1 MRNPIDDIFGIER
14 EEEVEE
20 TQPVVLEKV
29 EQVDDQAEQDF
40 ELARQNIID
49 TIEDSKEAI
58 AEMINVAKLSQ
69 HPRAYEVLG
78 TMLKLQIESNKDLLE
93 LRKTR
98 NEFMKKVE
106 DKPSTINNNLI
117 MSSADVLKLI
127 SDSSKKK

>member
-1 MRNPIDDIFGIER
+1 MKNPIDDIFGIER
-14 EEEVEE
+14 EEEIEE
-20 TQPVVLEKV
+20 KPPVVLERV
-29 EQVDDQAEQDF
+29 AETDDETDQDF

-78 TMLKLQIESNKDLLE
+78 TMLKMQIESNKDLLE
-93 LRKTR
+93 LRKAR
-98 NEFMKKVE
+98 NELMKKVE
-106 DKPSTINNNLI
+106 DRPNTINNNLI

-127 SDSSKKK
+127 SDSQKK

>member
-1 MRNPIDDIFGIER
+1 MKNPIDDIFGIER
-14 EEEVEE
+14 EEEIEE
-20 TQPVVLEKV
+20 KPPVVLQKI
-29 EQVDDQAEQDF
+29 EQTDDETDQDF

-93 LRKTR
+93 LRKAR
-98 NEFMKKVE
+98 NDLMKKVE

-127 SDSSKKK
+127 SDTQKK